1 MLCSRLALVLPSLVN
16 QNQGAFVK
24 NRLLAHNILI
34 LQDIIKGYKRKNIS
48 PRRVLKIDLSKA
60 YDMLDWNFLEDI
72 LNEFRFPAKFIKWVM
87 ACLKD
92 PTYLLLMNGKVQ
104 GEFRGRKGLRQGD
117 PISPLLFVLAMEYCT
132 LLFQQASMNK
142 GYRFH
147 PKCKHLKIVNLCFA
161 DDLVIFGKGVHNSV
175 QIIKESFSDFCCASG
190 LTANK
195 DKSQVYFGG
204 VAEDEAQN
212 LLEGLQF
219 TEGHFP
225 LKYLGVPL
233 RTARW
238 KAGECSLII
247 KKIQSKL
254 HTWASR
260 HLSFA
265 GRAQLINSVLL
276 SIRTFWMSIFIL
288 PKSVTKEVDRLCR
301 NFLWGVKDGNFQR
314 SKLHFTAWDQVC
326 LPKCMGGLGFK
337 DSNTWN
343 LVLLAKY
350 VWAVSSKHDILW
362 VKWVDSI
369 YLKGQNFW
377 HYRVPQDV
385 SWYWKRLL
393 KLRDIFPGCR
403 LDEAVHLGK
412 LSLKFLYHRL
422 INKDRVVYANVVWN
436 SLTVPK
442 HRFILWQA
450 TLGHLL
456 TRDNLSRCH
465 LELSSVLCPVCEV
478 EQESHAHLFFEC
490 HFSWQVRALVEKWL
504 GWGLWPLQLDG
515 WRAWMAGKPKVLK
528 HSVLAAALAASV
540 YLIWKNRNNC
550 IFKLSS
556 FSVDF
561 VVKLI
566 KYWVRGRLLYHSKRL
581 IRTKDLAFFNRVIRM

>member
-1 MLCSRLALVLPSLVN
+1 MGDVAQNFSEAKEKYQAAQVSLQGDPHSLRLQKIEADAGESLAYHAKIYESFLRQKSKVDWLRFGDDNTAYFHTCLKQRKASNCITSVVNESGQSIENFDAVVDHFVNHFKRIMGSKSMASSTIQKSCFELGHQLTLDQQVSLVKPFSTKKVKEAFFGINSIKKEINKATISLVPKIETPSSAADYRPIACCNSIYKCISKMLCSRLAL
-16 QNQGAFVK
+16 
-24 NRLLAHNILI
+24 
-34 LQDIIKGYKRKNIS
+34 DIIKGYKRKNIF
-48 PRRVLKIDLSKA
+48 PRCVLKIDLSKA

-117 PISPLLFVLAMEYCT
+117 PISSLLFVLAMEYCT
-132 LLFQQASMNK
+132 RLFQQASMNK

-161 DDLVIFGKGVHNSV
+161 DDL
-175 QIIKESFSDFCCASG
+175 
-190 LTANK
+190 

-204 VAEDEAQN
+204 VAEDEAQK
-212 LLEGLQF
+212 LLEGLHF

-233 RTARW
+233 RTTRW
-238 KAGECSLII
+238 KAGDCSLII

-369 YLKGQNFW
+369 YLKGHNFW

-422 INKDRVVYANVVWN
+422 INKDRVAYANVVWN

-442 HRFILWQA
+442 
-450 TLGHLL
+450 
-456 TRDNLSRCH
+456 
-465 LELSSVLCPVCEV
+465 
-478 EQESHAHLFFEC
+478 
-490 HFSWQVRALVEKWL
+490 
-504 GWGLWPLQLDG
+504 
-515 WRAWMAGKPKVLK
+515 
-528 HSVLAAALAASV
+528 
-540 YLIWKNRNNC
+540 
-550 IFKLSS
+550 
-556 FSVDF
+556 
-561 VVKLI
+561 
-566 KYWVRGRLLYHSKRL
+566 
-581 IRTKDLAFFNRVIRM
+581 